1 MSKVAHT
8 PGPWSVIDNN
18 WDFSSV
24 YGPDDCLIAEVQIH
38 SSVTEEN
45 QHELEPVKEAN
56 ARLIAAAPELLSALK
71 MAQVWLKMAL
81 VWLDADGRFDM
92 QGINAAIAKAEG
104 RQP

>member
-8 PGPWSVIDNN
+8 PGPWTVTDNN
-18 WDFSSV
+18 WEVSSV

-38 SSVTEEN
+38 PSVTEEN

-71 MAQVWLKMAL
+71 MAQVWL
-81 VWLDADGRFDM
+81 DADGRFDM
-92 QGINAAIAKAEG
+92 QGINAAIARAEG